1 MCQELHMIFEAH
13 NIAMTPVRVML
24 DNDLE
29 VSV

>member
-13 NIAMTPVRVML
+13 NISMTPVRVML